1 MSNKTEVQRMIEVME
16 KGLNDTQQAASM
28 SRGVLNDVANLVI
41 PMQRD
46 QLAILRKI
54 AEGLPD

>member
-1 MSNKTEVQRMIEVME
+1 MSNKTDVVNMIEVVE
-16 KGLNDTQQAASM
+16 KSLNDTQTAANA

-41 PMQRD
+41 PMQKD

>member
-1 MSNKTEVQRMIEVME
+1 MSNKSEVTQMINNTEAE
-16 KGLNDTQQAASM
+16 LNATLQAAGTG
-28 SRGVLNDVANLVI
+28 RGILNDVVGLVV
-41 PMQRD
+41 PMQKD

>member
-1 MSNKTEVQRMIEVME
+1 MSTRQEVNEMIVTME
-16 KGLNDTQQAASM
+16 KGLAETEQAAGM
-28 SRGVLNDVANLVI
+28 SRGVLNDVAALVI